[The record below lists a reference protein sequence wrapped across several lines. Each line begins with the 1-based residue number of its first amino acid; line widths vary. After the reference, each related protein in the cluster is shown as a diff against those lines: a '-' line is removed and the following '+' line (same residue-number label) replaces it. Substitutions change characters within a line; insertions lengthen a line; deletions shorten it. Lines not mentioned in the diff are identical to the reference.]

1 MGIKKELGIKIK
13 RMRINRGLTQEQLA
27 EMVDVSQRTMSGI
40 EIGENF
46 VTAETLD
53 KIIKALNTTSEE
65 LFATEHLKDSKFLI
79 EEIQNYIKLISQNPQ
94 KLETLYNI
102 VKSLKKNSIKQI

>member
-27 EMVDVSQRTMSGI
+27 EMVDVSQRTLSGI

-53 KIIKALNTTSEE
+53 KIINALNTTSEE
-65 LFATEHLKDSKFLI
+65 LFSTEHLKEPAVLINEILNDIKF
-79 EEIQNYIKLISQNPQ
+79 ISQNPQ

-102 VKSLKKNSIKQI
+102 VKSLKKE

>member
-53 KIIKALNTTSEE
+53 KIINALNTTSEE
-65 LFATEHLKDSKFLI
+65 LFSTEHLKEPAVLINEILNDIKF
-79 EEIQNYIKLISQNPQ
+79 ISQNPQ

-102 VKSLKKNSIKQI
+102 VKSLKKE

>member
-1 MGIKKELGIKIK
+1 MGIKQELGQKIK

-27 EMVDVSQRTMSGI
+27 EKVDVSQRTMSGI

-53 KIIKALNTTSEE
+53 KIIAALNTTPDE
-65 LFATEHLKDSKFLI
+65 LFSLNHLKDSEALLS
-79 EEIQNYIKLISQNPQ
+79 EIQNDIKLVSQNPK
-94 KLETLYNI
+94 KLEILYNL
-102 VKSLKKNSIKQI
+102 VKAIIKE

>member
-65 LFATEHLKDSKFLI
+65 LFATDHLKDSDILI
-79 EEIQNYIKLISQNPQ
+79 QEIQDYIKLISIYTKYIYYFDFFIFQYIN
-94 KLETLYNI
+94 
-102 VKSLKKNSIKQI
+102 

>member
-1 MGIKKELGIKIK
+1 MGIKEELGKKIK

-27 EMVDVSQRTMSGI
+27 EAVDVSQRTLSGI

-65 LFATEHLKDSKFLI
+65 LFATNHLKEEQELV
-79 EEIQNYIKLISQNPQ
+79 EEIKDN
-94 KLETLYNI
+94 
-102 VKSLKKNSIKQI
+102 LKTI

>member
-1 MGIKKELGIKIK
+1 MGIKQELGQKIK
-13 RMRINRGLTQEQLA
+13 RMRVNRGLTQEQLA

-53 KIIKALNTTSEE
+53 KIISALNTTSEE
-65 LFATEHLKDSKFLI
+65 LFATNHLKDQSELI
-79 EEIQNYIKLISQNPQ
+79 NEIQNDIKFISQNPM
-94 KLETLYNI
+94 KLEILYKI
-102 VKSLKKNSIKQI
+102 VKAIKQE

>member
-40 EIGENF
+40 EIGECR
-46 VTAETLD
+46 T
-53 KIIKALNTTSEE
+53 
-65 LFATEHLKDSKFLI
+65 
-79 EEIQNYIKLISQNPQ
+79 
-94 KLETLYNI
+94 
-102 VKSLKKNSIKQI
+102 